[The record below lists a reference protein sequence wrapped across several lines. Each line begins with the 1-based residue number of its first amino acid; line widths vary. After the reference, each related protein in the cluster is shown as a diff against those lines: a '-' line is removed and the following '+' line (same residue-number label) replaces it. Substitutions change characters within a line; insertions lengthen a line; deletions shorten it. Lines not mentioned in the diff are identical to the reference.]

1 MGDQLDVFFL
11 PLVLLLDGGE
21 DFGVDVGEGLLGAV
35 KHDLMSAQGLAP
47 PARRRIGAIAG
58 RDAATDAGTTAAQA
72 NGTDSRR
79 RPRPFA
85 LPGGDPPRATP
96 GR

>member
-1 MGDQLDVFFL
+1 
-11 PLVLLLDGGE
+11 
-21 DFGVDVGEGLLGAV
+21 
-35 KHDLMSAQGLAP
+35 LAP

-96 GR
+96 ARWRNHHRTGRPDRQLREACSV